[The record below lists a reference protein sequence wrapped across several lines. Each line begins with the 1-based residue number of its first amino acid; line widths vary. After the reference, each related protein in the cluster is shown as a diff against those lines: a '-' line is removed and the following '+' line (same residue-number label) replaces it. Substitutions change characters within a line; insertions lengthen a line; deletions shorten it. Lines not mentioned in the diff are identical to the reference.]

1 MTEHKCFYDRPVHEQ
16 IKLLSS
22 MKDEDF
28 QKLLELLA
36 MNKVLKI
43 KPSCPKCLI

>member
-1 MTEHKCFYDRPVHEQ
+1 MNEE

-36 MNKVLKI
+36 VRKVLGI

>member
-1 MTEHKCFYDRPVHEQ
+1 MEEHKCFYDRPVYEQ
-16 IKLLSS
+16 IKLLASI
-22 MKDEDF
+22 KDEDF

-36 MNKVLKI
+36 MNKVLGI

>member
-1 MTEHKCFYDRPVHEQ
+1 MIEHKCFYNRPVHEQ

-22 MKDEDF
+22 MKNEDF

-36 MNKVLKI
+36 MNKVLGI